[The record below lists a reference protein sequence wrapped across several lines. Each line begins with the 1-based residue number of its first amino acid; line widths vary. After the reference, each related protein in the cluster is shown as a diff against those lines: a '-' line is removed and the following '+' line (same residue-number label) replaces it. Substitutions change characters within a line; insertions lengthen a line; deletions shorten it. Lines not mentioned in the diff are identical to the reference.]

1 MAGAKGRTSSLS
13 HAAAEAKNK
22 EFNEN
27 LNNAMAA
34 AIEATVKEAPE
45 AKATRK
51 KVKINLTLDSDVK
64 DRLKAYADAKGVSI
78 SNLVAIWA
86 DEHGV

>member
-1 MAGAKGRTSSLS
+1 MANTKGRTSSLS

-22 EFNEN
+22 EFNDN
-27 LNNAMAA
+27 LNKTMAA
-34 AIEATVKEAPE
+34 IIEATIKEAPE

-64 DRLKAYADAKGVSI
+64 DRLKAYADSKGVSI